1 VVDNIKKYLMYLFS
15 GNMGE
20 VLALAIALLAGSL
33 LGLPPL
39 ALPLV
44 AAQILFINLIGDGLA
59 AVALSVDPPTPG
71 LMKRKPSQLK
81 EVVFSRPVIAF
92 AAGSAVWT
100 GAVTLG
106 SFLWAYH
113 SGKSLVEA
121 QCICFVTLLLT
132 RLVHAHNSRS
142 ETRSLFEIGMFT
154 NRWLW
159 GAIGLSVLLMVLVI
173 YTPGLQNVF
182 NTYSMTAGDWG
193 VCLGFALT
201 ILVAAEAAKTTRRR
215 LERQSLQGE

>member
-1 VVDNIKKYLMYLFS
+1 
-15 GNMGE
+15 MGE

-81 EVVFSRPVIAF
+81 EVVFSGPVIAF
-92 AAGSAVWT
+92 TAGSAVWT

-113 SGKSLVEA
+113 SGRSLVEA

-142 ETRSLFEIGMFT
+142 EKRSLFEIGVLT

-159 GAIGLSVLLMVLVI
+159 GAIGLSLLLMILVT
-173 YTPGLQNVF
+173 YMPALQGVF
-182 NTYSMTAGDWG
+182 NTYSMTAAEWG
-193 VCLGFALT
+193 ICFGFALT
-201 ILVAAEAAKTTRRR
+201 ILVVVEVAKAFRRW
-215 LERQSLQGE
+215 LDRQSLQGE